1 MIKDNKR
8 IGLITRERI
17 VQEFKE
23 KAKDTQGCLFVGLS
37 KIGAFAINSLR
48 NGLKD
53 TGARIFVTK
62 NSLFKRAIKDLD
74 WQGVDEFF
82 DSETGVVFIYDED
95 IVKSCK
101 VLVDFTKE
109 NESLSLKGGFIKDK
123 KITAKEI
130 NFLAKLPPKAIL
142 LGQAVSAIAS
152 PLTGFLS
159 SLNQIILKFTWV
171 VEEIKKTKDK
181 K

>member
-1 MIKDNKR
+1 MIKDDR
-8 IGLITRERI
+8 RVGLITREKI
-17 VQEFKE
+17 VEEFKE
-23 KAKDTQGCLFVGLS
+23 KAKDIQGCLFVGFS
-37 KIGAFAINSLR
+37 KVGAFAVNSLR
-48 NGLKD
+48 NDLKNA
-53 TGARIFVTK
+53 GARIFVTK
-62 NSLFKRAIKDLD
+62 NSLFKKAIKDLD
-74 WQGVDEFF
+74 WQDVDEFF
-82 DSETGVVFIYDED
+82 DSETGAVFIYDED

-101 VLVDFTKE
+101 ALVDFTKE
-109 NESLSLKGGFIKDK
+109 NESLSLKGGLIKDK

-130 NFLAKLPPKAIL
+130 DFLAKLPSRDIL

-159 SLNQIILKFTWV
+159 SLNQIILKFVWV

>member
-8 IGLITRERI
+8 IGLVTREKI
-17 VQEFKE
+17 VEEFKE
-23 KAKDTQGCLFVGLS
+23 KAKDTQGCLFVS
-37 KIGAFAINSLR
+37 FNKVQAFAANSLR
-48 NGLKD
+48 NNLKD
-53 TGARIFVTK
+53 AGAKVFVTK
-62 NSLFKRAIKDLD
+62 NSLLKRATKDLD

-82 DSETGVVFIYDED
+82 DSETGAVFIYDED

-101 VLVDFTKE
+101 VLVDFKKE

-130 NFLAKLPPKAIL
+130 NSLAKLPPREIL

-159 SLNQIILKFTWV
+159 SLNQIILKFVWA